1 MRIWALSLR
10 KGGQGWGLDSPT
22 LEMVRV
28 EVQTHGSWGG
38 LSFIPRMERI
48 TLGDT
53 SSGPV
58 SERPT

>member
-1 MRIWALSLR
+1 MRIWIFEFAHQTCSLGLGLGAWNPRPWSKRGLEFWTLSL
-10 KGGQGWGLDSPT
+10 
-22 LEMVRV
+22 
-28 EVQTHGSWGG
+28 
-38 LSFIPRMERI
+38 IPRTERI